1 MAKVIKILSFV
12 LVVVF
17 FVMFFS
23 SSSGYYEYELN
34 KKSNLTKEA
43 IEKFEED
50 VKEGKEIDVKDY
62 LVKDNKDYSNNF
74 SKMGLALS
82 NKIGKTFEEGVKLI
96 FKSVGKLID
105 D

>member
-1 MAKVIKILSFV
+1 MNKALKFMGLILVI
-12 LVVVF
+12 VF

-43 IEKFEED
+43 IERFEQD
-50 VKEGKEIDVKDY
+50 VKDGKNIDVEDY
-62 LVKDNKDYSNNF
+62 LVKDNKDYNNTF
-74 SKMGLALS
+74 SKAGLNLS
-82 NKIGKTFEEGVKLI
+82 NKIGRAFQEGVKLI

>member
-1 MAKVIKILSFV
+1 MNKIVKISFLV
-12 LVVVF
+12 LIIIF
-17 FVMFFS
+17 LVMFFS

-43 IEKFEED
+43 IERFEKD
-50 VKEGKEIDVKDY
+50 VKEGKEIDVEDY
-62 LVKDNKDYSNNF
+62 LVKDKKDYSNNF
-74 SKMGLALS
+74 SRIGLVLS